1 MVFDLRLDSKELM
14 LFAEKNAHI
23 YQNDSP
29 FPHIILD
36 NLFDKEKIKEILD
49 EFPCEKSIDW
59 RIFNDET
66 GVKLAS
72 KNENQLGIKTFHL
85 ISVLNSGTFL
95 RFLEALTGIEKL
107 ISDPY
112 LFGAGLHQIKRGGYL
127 KVHVDYNK
135 HNYFSLDRRLN
146 LLLYLNEDWED
157 SFGGAIELW
166 DENVKT
172 CVQKILPLFNRMV
185 LFSTTDKSFHGHPDP
200 LTCPLDRTRKS
211 IALYYFSVGRPEAE
225 VSTPHST
232 IYKARPG
239 EKLQNIKSIIKQL
252 TPPIL
257 IDIIRKTP
265 FNLKS

>member
-72 KNENQLGIKTFHL
+72 KNENQLGIKTYHL
-85 ISVLNSGTFL
+85 INVLNSGTFL

-112 LFGAGLHQIKRGGYL
+112 LFGAGLHKKR
-127 KVHVDYNK
+127 
-135 HNYFSLDRRLN
+135 
-146 LLLYLNEDWED
+146 W
-157 SFGGAIELW
+157 
-166 DENVKT
+166 
-172 CVQKILPLFNRMV
+172 LP
-185 LFSTTDKSFHGHPDP
+185 
-200 LTCPLDRTRKS
+200 
-211 IALYYFSVGRPEAE
+211 
-225 VSTPHST
+225 
-232 IYKARPG
+232 
-239 EKLQNIKSIIKQL
+239 
-252 TPPIL
+252 
-257 IDIIRKTP
+257 
-265 FNLKS
+265 